1 VSGPRGT
8 CVGSRIQA
16 VTGLLPSEL
25 SRLSAGAWWQ
35 VQRYPAA
42 AGPSHRASGA
52 VGFRTDWHEVEIPGR
67 DEVRTELSAARLG
80 LLSRGEAV
88 FHNLAGS
95 ALTAE
100 RLVVDADMFL
110 DTASSAIA
118 PPSWALA
125 SASPSSR
132 PFGCLVG
139 P

>member
-1 VSGPRGT
+1 MS
-8 CVGSRIQA
+8 
-16 VTGLLPSEL
+16 
-25 SRLSAGAWWQ
+25 
-35 VQRYPAA
+35 
-42 AGPSHRASGA
+42 
-52 VGFRTDWHEVEIPGR
+52 GR